1 MVKYVIMW
9 KTGLLKQER
18 HLGIR
23 GGLII
28 FLINY
33 GLKMTIL
40 SNQLKVK
47 YLRINIWKH
56 HQGFNLKWLMDSVAP
71 NEKKINTIELNWDN
85 NHYFQNI
92 ELAMPLK
99 ICLELFLLGL
109 QNKIYGVLKK
119 QCLNNLIKK
128 LLTDF

>member
-1 MVKYVIMW
+1 
-9 KTGLLKQER
+9 
-18 HLGIR
+18 
-23 GGLII
+23 
-28 FLINY
+28 
-33 GLKMTIL
+33 
-40 SNQLKVK
+40 
-47 YLRINIWKH
+47 
-56 HQGFNLKWLMDSVAP
+56 MDSVAP